1 MGTRGEEPPE
11 RSRAPLI
18 RVGKC
23 SAQAPLDSIQRIR
36 EAPRRCPA
44 APIGENGHRPARL
57 RQPIAD
63 VSTALTAELTAIG
76 PDFPACGGSN
86 GEQQQQ
92 RQQQRQQ
99 KNKKRRSPKS
109 ADQLCAVQLGTQ
121 RAPEPAAQGDADD
134 ESHRGSRALHA
145 ATHAATRVDPLL
157 DEAVTSPAMWQSA

>member
-63 VSTALTAELTAIG
+63 VSTALTAQPSSAQLRALPHCPAELTAIG

-92 RQQQRQQ
+92 QRQQQRQQ
-99 KNKKRRSPKS
+99 KNKKRREEEPQVGGST
-109 ADQLCAVQLGTQ
+109 LCG
-121 RAPEPAAQGDADD
+121 AARDAASG
-134 ESHRGSRALHA
+134 EWGRAL
-145 ATHAATRVDPLL
+145 
-157 DEAVTSPAMWQSA
+157 SAHSE